1 MNKNTKNIIIIVLI
15 ILLAVAIY
23 SLSKRNN
30 TPPIDNPENGN
41 GEIVNPED
49 NNGKD
54 PNKPIDNSK
63 PNENTNNNPE
73 QVITQGEIKELDIE
87 IDFPNK
93 DNDIDIEYEVKANM
107 IEAKVDDEINKNYL
121 TGEKAKTYI
130 EDNFLTINYNNPES
144 EVVDKI
150 LEVLNINEEFSELKV
165 EVEYN
170 DGTVNKIKI
179 IQ

>member
-1 MNKNTKNIIIIVLI
+1 
-15 ILLAVAIY
+15 
-23 SLSKRNN
+23 
-30 TPPIDNPENGN
+30 
-41 GEIVNPED
+41 
-49 NNGKD
+49 
-54 PNKPIDNSK
+54 
-63 PNENTNNNPE
+63 
-73 QVITQGEIKELDIE
+73 
-87 IDFPNK
+87 
-93 DNDIDIEYEVKANM
+93 M

-165 EVEYN
+165 EVEYS